1 MSPWFFKRSSRN
13 KAATPSAKE
22 SLRAGTSGRRFREDV
37 PYALPKDLEEGQ
49 RLNFQHYII
58 RYVLRGNYAAPLD
71 SSVKTILD
79 VGSGTGI
86 WGHEIAQA
94 FPQARVYGLDL
105 EPPQTISLAAPAQ
118 AVPDNYHFIQGNVL
132 KGLPFPD
139 HMFDYVHQR
148 LLFLGVPQ
156 QSWPAVIRELVRVT
170 QPGGW
175 VEIYEADIL
184 FPDAGPATRE
194 LNSWTRQFMGMR
206 GIDTTQ
212 MRQLGD
218 LLRQQGLLNVTAR
231 TLEVPLGN
239 WDRLGQLL
247 EKDYL
252 SGIRALKEPA
262 CAALHLSP
270 QKYEQILLIASKEWA
285 QTHARYR
292 HYLAYGQTP
301 TAEFLQL

>member
-1 MSPWFFKRSSRN
+1 MLPWFFKRPSRN
-13 KAATPSAKE
+13 KAVTPSASATDSPQK
-22 SLRAGTSGRRFREDV
+22 SASGRRFREDV

-58 RYVLRGNYAAPLD
+58 RYVLRGNYAVPLD
-71 SSVKTILD
+71 QSVKTILD

-86 WGHEIAQA
+86 WGHEIAQT
-94 FPQARVYGLDL
+94 FPLARVYGIDL
-105 EPPQTISLAAPAQ
+105 EPPQTISLAAPAIS
-118 AVPDNYHFIQGNVL
+118 APDNYHFIQGNVL

-139 HMFDYVHQR
+139 NMFDFVHQR

-156 QSWPAVIRELVRVT
+156 NSWPAVINELLRVT
-170 QPGGW
+170 RPGGW

-184 FPDAGPATRE
+184 FPDVGPATSE
-194 LNSWTRQFMGMR
+194 LNSWTSQFMGMR

-218 LLRQQGLLNVTAR
+218 LLRQQGLHNVDAHTI
-231 TLEVPLGN
+231 EVPLGS

-262 CAALHLSP
+262 CAALKLSP
-270 QKYEQILLIASKEWA
+270 QKYEQVLLAASKEWA
-285 QTHARYR
+285 QTRAMYR
-292 HYLAYGQTP
+292 HYLAYGQ
-301 TAEFLQL
+301 A

>member
-1 MSPWFFKRSSRN
+1 MSPWFFKRPSRN
-13 KAATPSAKE
+13 KVITPSATASPQKG
-22 SLRAGTSGRRFREDV
+22 APGRRFREDV

-58 RYVLRGNYAAPLD
+58 RYILRGTHAVPLD
-71 SSVKTILD
+71 QSVKNILD

-86 WGHEIAQA
+86 WGHEMAQA
-94 FPQARVYGLDL
+94 FPLARVYGLDL
-105 EPPQTISLAAPAQ
+105 EPPQTVSLAAPAIS
-118 AVPDNYHFIQGNVL
+118 VPDNYHFIQGNVL

-139 HMFDYVHQR
+139 NMFDYVHQR

-156 QSWPAVIRELVRVT
+156 NSWPAVIKELSRVT
-170 QPGGW
+170 RPGGW

-194 LNSWTRQFMGMR
+194 LNSWTSRFMGMR
-206 GIDTTQ
+206 GVDTTQ
-212 MRQLGD
+212 MRQLGN
-218 LLRQQGLLNVTAR
+218 LLKRQGLRNVIAHTF
-231 TLEVPLGN
+231 EVPLGS

-262 CAALHLSP
+262 CAALKLSP
-270 QKYEQILLIASKEWA
+270 QKYEQVLLTASKEWA
-285 QTHARYR
+285 QTCATYR
-292 HYLAYGQTP
+292 HYLAYGQ
-301 TAEFLQL
+301 A

>member
-13 KAATPSAKE
+13 KTNPPLTAASPRKSAP
-22 SLRAGTSGRRFREDV
+22 GRRFREDV

-49 RLNFQHYII
+49 RLNFQHYVI
-58 RYVLRGNYAAPLD
+58 RYVLRGNHAVHLD
-71 SSVKTILD
+71 QSVKNILD

-94 FPQARVYGLDL
+94 FPLARVYGLDL
-105 EPPQTISLAAPAQ
+105 EPPQTVSLAAPALS
-118 AVPDNYHFIQGNVL
+118 VPDNYHFIQGNVL

-139 HMFDYVHQR
+139 NMFDYVHQR

-156 QSWPAVIRELVRVT
+156 NSWPAVISELLRVT
-170 QPGGW
+170 RPGGW

-194 LNSWTRQFMGMR
+194 LNSWTTRFMTMR
-206 GIDTTQ
+206 GVDTTQ
-212 MRQLGD
+212 MRQLGN
-218 LLRQQGLLNVTAR
+218 LLRQQGLLNVTAH
-231 TLEVPLGN
+231 TFEVPLGN

-262 CAALHLSP
+262 CAALKLSP
-270 QKYEQILLIASKEWA
+270 QKYEQVLLTASKEWA
-285 QTHARYR
+285 HTRATYH
-292 HYLAYGQTP
+292 HYLAYGQ
-301 TAEFLQL
+301 A

>member
-1 MSPWFFKRSSRN
+1 MSPWFFKRPSPN
-13 KAATPSAKE
+13 KTPSAIT
-22 SLRAGTSGRRFREDV
+22 SSQQGTPGRRFREDV

-58 RYVLRGNYAAPLD
+58 RYILRGTHAVPLD
-71 SSVKTILD
+71 QSVKNILD

-94 FPQARVYGLDL
+94 FPLARVYGLDL
-105 EPPQTISLAAPAQ
+105 EPPQTISLAAPAIT
-118 AVPDNYHFIQGNVL
+118 VPDNYHFIQGNVL

-139 HMFDYVHQR
+139 DMFDYVHQR
-148 LLFLGVPQ
+148 LLFLGIPQ
-156 QSWPAVIRELVRVT
+156 NSWPAVIRELSRVT
-170 QPGGW
+170 RPGGW

-194 LNSWTRQFMGMR
+194 LNSWTSLFMGMR
-206 GIDTTQ
+206 GVDTTQ

-218 LLRQQGLLNVTAR
+218 LLRRQGLRNVIAHTF
-231 TLEVPLGN
+231 EVPLGS

-262 CAALHLSP
+262 CAALKLAP
-270 QKYEQILLIASKEWA
+270 QKYEQILLMASKEWA
-285 QTHARYR
+285 QTRATYR
-292 HYLAYGQTP
+292 HYLAYGQ
-301 TAEFLQL
+301 A

>member
-1 MSPWFFKRSSRN
+1 MSPWFFKRSSR
-13 KAATPSAKE
+13 KRAATPATKAPP
-22 SLRAGTSGRRFREDV
+22 RQDAPGRRFREDV

-71 SSVKTILD
+71 QTVKTILD

-86 WGHEIAQA
+86 WGHEMAQA
-94 FPQARVYGLDL
+94 FPLARVYGLDL
-105 EPPQTISLAAPAQ
+105 EPPQTVSLAAPA
-118 AVPDNYHFIQGNVL
+118 APVPDNYHFIQGNVL

-139 HMFDYVHQR
+139 NMFDYVHQR

-156 QSWPAVIRELVRVT
+156 NSWPAVIKELSRVT
-170 QPGGW
+170 RPGGW

-194 LNSWTRQFMGMR
+194 LNSWTSRFMGMR
-206 GIDTTQ
+206 GVDTTQ
-212 MRQLGD
+212 MRQLGN
-218 LLRQQGLLNVTAR
+218 LLKRQGLRNVIAHTF
-231 TLEVPLGN
+231 EVPLGS

-262 CAALHLSP
+262 CAALKLSP
-270 QKYEQILLIASKEWA
+270 QKYEQVLLTASKEWA
-285 QTHARYR
+285 QTCATYR
-292 HYLAYGQTP
+292 HYLAYGQ
-301 TAEFLQL
+301 A

>member
-71 SSVKTILD
+71 SSVTTILD

-292 HYLAYGQTP
+292 HYLAYGQAP

>member
-1 MSPWFFKRSSRN
+1 MSPWFFKRPSRN
-13 KAATPSAKE
+13 KVITPSAIASSQKG
-22 SLRAGTSGRRFREDV
+22 APGRRFREDV

-58 RYVLRGNYAAPLD
+58 RSILRGTHVVPLD
-71 SSVKTILD
+71 QSVKNILD

-86 WGHEIAQA
+86 WGHEIAQV
-94 FPQARVYGLDL
+94 FPLARVYGLDL
-105 EPPQTISLAAPAQ
+105 EPPQTISLAAPAIS
-118 AVPDNYHFIQGNVL
+118 VPDNYHFIQGNVL

-139 HMFDYVHQR
+139 NMFDYVHQR
-148 LLFLGVPQ
+148 LLFLGIPQ
-156 QSWPAVIRELVRVT
+156 NSWPTVIGELSRVT
-170 QPGGW
+170 RPGGW

-194 LNSWTRQFMGMR
+194 LNSWTSLFMGMR
-206 GIDTTQ
+206 GVDTKQ

-218 LLRQQGLLNVTAR
+218 LLRRQGLRNVIAHTF
-231 TLEVPLGN
+231 EVPLGS

-262 CAALHLSP
+262 CAALKLSP
-270 QKYEQILLIASKEWA
+270 QKYEQILLTASKEWA
-285 QTHARYR
+285 QTRATYR
-292 HYLAYGQTP
+292 HYLAYGQ
-301 TAEFLQL
+301 A